1 MGIPVH
7 ERSLKSG
14 EVKAC
19 MLSGLYVMIMLVDK
33 SKLGDPWP
41 WSAEHCPALYGA
53 KPSYT
58 GAVPS
63 SLVGHQ
69 DGGICAITDTSCH
82 SHGAHVVVEWRL
94 SRRSARNPRLTQAY
108 PAGLASCPALCLR
121 MWPRVCAYRQSNVV
135 LCTGQSGSSQFD
147 EGQFMRWRKY
157 GQ

>member
-41 WSAEHCPALYGA
+41 WSPETCPALIGA

-58 GAVPS
+58 GV
-63 SLVGHQ
+63 L
-69 DGGICAITDTSCH
+69 
-82 SHGAHVVVEWRL
+82 L
-94 SRRSARNPRLTQAY
+94 SGPPR
-108 PAGLASCPALCLR
+108 
-121 MWPRVCAYRQSNVV
+121 
-135 LCTGQSGSSQFD
+135 
-147 EGQFMRWRKY
+147 E
-157 GQ
+157 